1 MIETK
6 IQMRFADV
14 DMLGHVNN
22 VNQQHYFDLG
32 KSDFFRRVL
41 GMKPVWKSEGLIM
54 VSTRTDYRGQI
65 RMEDP
70 IVVTTCVDRIGHK
83 SFTLRQQIAKL
94 EPSARRSWSHS
105 ISNVRN
111 RSKSLPLGARSS
123 LRLCTNN
130 KDTARAKPLPYPT
143 GIPGSAHFIPRKR
156 SSLHSPGT
164 ES

>member
-83 SFTLRQQIAKL
+83 SFTLRQQIVDTRTR
-94 EPSARRSWSHS
+94 E
-105 ISNVRN
+105 VRTECTTV
-111 RSKSLPLGARSS
+111 SLPLGARSS

-156 SSLHSPGT
+156 SSLHNPGT

>member
-32 KSDFFRRVL
+32 KSDFFRRV
-41 GMKPVWKSEGLIM
+41 IM
-54 VSTRTDYRGQI
+54 VSTRTEYRGQI

-83 SFTLRQQIAKL
+83 SFTLRQQIVDTRTREVRTECTTVLVAFDFERQESIEIPAPWREKL
-94 EPSARRSWSHS
+94 A
-105 ISNVRN
+105 
-111 RSKSLPLGARSS
+111 
-123 LRLCTNN
+123 
-130 KDTARAKPLPYPT
+130 
-143 GIPGSAHFIPRKR
+143 
-156 SSLHSPGT
+156 SSLH
-164 ES
+164 EQ

>member
-70 IVVTTCVDRIGHK
+70 IVVTTCVDR
-83 SFTLRQQIAKL
+83 
-94 EPSARRSWSHS
+94 
-105 ISNVRN
+105 
-111 RSKSLPLGARSS
+111 
-123 LRLCTNN
+123 N

-156 SSLHSPGT
+156 SSLHNPGT

>member
-1 MIETK
+1 
-6 IQMRFADV
+6 
-14 DMLGHVNN
+14 
-22 VNQQHYFDLG
+22 
-32 KSDFFRRVL
+32 
-41 GMKPVWKSEGLIM
+41 M

-83 SFTLRQQIAKL
+83 SFTLRQQIVDTRTREVRTECTTVL
-94 EPSARRSWSHS
+94 SHS

>member
-54 VSTRTDYRGQI
+54 VSTR
-65 RMEDP
+65 
-70 IVVTTCVDRIGHK
+70 
-83 SFTLRQQIAKL
+83 FTLRQQIVDTRTREVRTECTTVLVAFDFERQESIEIPAPWREKL
-94 EPSARRSWSHS
+94 A
-105 ISNVRN
+105 
-111 RSKSLPLGARSS
+111 
-123 LRLCTNN
+123 
-130 KDTARAKPLPYPT
+130 
-143 GIPGSAHFIPRKR
+143 
-156 SSLHSPGT
+156 SSLH
-164 ES
+164 EQ

>member
-54 VSTRTDYRGQI
+54 VST
-65 RMEDP
+65 
-70 IVVTTCVDRIGHK
+70 
-83 SFTLRQQIAKL
+83 L
-94 EPSARRSWSHS
+94 
-105 ISNVRN
+105 
-111 RSKSLPLGARSS
+111 SL
-123 LRLCTNN
+123 
-130 KDTARAKPLPYPT
+130 
-143 GIPGSAHFIPRKR
+143 IHI
-156 SSLHSPGT
+156 
-164 ES
+164 

>member
-41 GMKPVWKSEGLIM
+41 GMKHVWKSEGLIM

-83 SFTLRQQIAKL
+83 SFTLRQQIVDTRTREVRTECTTVLVAFDFERQESIEIPAPWREKL
-94 EPSARRSWSHS
+94 A
-105 ISNVRN
+105 
-111 RSKSLPLGARSS
+111 
-123 LRLCTNN
+123 
-130 KDTARAKPLPYPT
+130 
-143 GIPGSAHFIPRKR
+143 
-156 SSLHSPGT
+156 SSLH
-164 ES
+164 EQ

>member
-70 IVVTTCVDRIGHK
+70 IVVTATDRRHPHPRSENRVRDGLGRIRFRTSGIDRNPCPLAREAR
-83 SFTLRQQIAKL
+83 FV
-94 EPSARRSWSHS
+94 SARTIRTRHERNLYHIRQGFRDRH
-105 ISNVRN
+105 ISSPGSVPHCIALVRN
-111 RSKSLPLGARSS
+111 HDYDIRPVG
-123 LRLCTNN
+123 
-130 KDTARAKPLPYPT
+130 
-143 GIPGSAHFIPRKR
+143 
-156 SSLHSPGT
+156 
-164 ES
+164 

>member
-22 VNQQHYFDLG
+22 VNQHHYFDLG

-54 VSTRTDYRGQI
+54 VSTRTDYRRQI

-83 SFTLRQQIAKL
+83 SFTLRQQIVDTRTREVRTECATVLVAFDFERQESIEIPAPWREKL
-94 EPSARRSWSHS
+94 A
-105 ISNVRN
+105 
-111 RSKSLPLGARSS
+111 
-123 LRLCTNN
+123 
-130 KDTARAKPLPYPT
+130 
-143 GIPGSAHFIPRKR
+143 
-156 SSLHSPGT
+156 SSLH
-164 ES
+164 EQ

>member
-70 IVVTTCVDRIGHK
+70 IGHK
-83 SFTLRQQIAKL
+83 SFTLRQQIVDTRTREVRTECTTVLVAFDFERQESIEIPAPWREKL
-94 EPSARRSWSHS
+94 A
-105 ISNVRN
+105 
-111 RSKSLPLGARSS
+111 
-123 LRLCTNN
+123 
-130 KDTARAKPLPYPT
+130 
-143 GIPGSAHFIPRKR
+143 
-156 SSLHSPGT
+156 SSLH
-164 ES
+164 EQ